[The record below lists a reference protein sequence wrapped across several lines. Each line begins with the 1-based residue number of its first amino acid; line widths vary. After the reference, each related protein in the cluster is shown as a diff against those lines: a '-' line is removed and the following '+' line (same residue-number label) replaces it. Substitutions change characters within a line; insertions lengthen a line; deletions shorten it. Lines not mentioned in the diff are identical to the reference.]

1 MLFRSLTA
9 PVAVAAV
16 PDAAYEV
23 LRRAHADAFARG
35 VVIVPYS
42 TALPVLLF
50 LYSLAH
56 RFGDADDARSA
67 LEEVVSVLDAM
78 QLVLEN
84 KVARAA
90 TMVSNGVDELRS
102 GLGKARGSI
111 ARGRTAA
118 SIDPEPELALV
129 DEVLKAVP

>member
-1 MLFRSLTA
+1 
-9 PVAVAAV
+9 V

-118 SIDPEPELALV
+118 AVAAEPDLELI
-129 DEVLKAVP
+129 EGVLKAVP